1 MVAYLSEPRGR
12 MPRDVRPQPA
22 DGLAHLRQIGRD
34 GSYTGQHIDLTNFS
48 NDPDVVACLSDL
60 DCVSIFLDL
69 LDRRQHRVGGQDE
82 RVKGSEKH
90 E

>member
-1 MVAYLSEPRGR
+1 